1 MINSLKIHSSYCGTK
16 KMILCKRNHLFCLNS
31 CLVEN
36 RFNKREGLFI
46 DYLITHSKWKKIG
59 STLCTLRNRYE
70 FLFGRAM
77 LVPTNRAKRYRGP
90 RKVLRSKLFGERR
103 NKCSKLK
110 RFAREP
116 FSLAKFVW
124 TSGCPAHH
132 SSLFSIH
139 YSLRESFFHAN
150 RPLMLLKLNNYVNMS
165 H

>member
-1 MINSLKIHSSYCGTK
+1 MKETG
-16 KMILCKRNHLFCLNS
+16 RA
-31 CLVEN
+31 
-36 RFNKREGLFI
+36 R
-46 DYLITHSKWKKIG
+46 
-59 STLCTLRNRYE
+59 TLRNWCA
-70 FLFGRAM
+70 FPFGRAM

-116 FSLAKFVW
+116 LSLAKFVW

-150 RPLMLLKLNNYVNMS
+150 RPLTWYSCLLRKQLSARRQLFRYAPQLQTVICICFSLTAGFACNCKGFFATVCETNNCERS
-165 H
+165 E

>member
-1 MINSLKIHSSYCGTK
+1 MKESG
-16 KMILCKRNHLFCLNS
+16 RA
-31 CLVEN
+31 
-36 RFNKREGLFI
+36 
-46 DYLITHSKWKKIG
+46 
-59 STLCTLRNRYE
+59 CTLWNWCD
-70 FLFGRAM
+70 FPFGRAM

-139 YSLRESFFHAN
+139 YSLRESFFHAKPPKLSEAHRIFKRFAVEN
-150 RPLMLLKLNNYVNMS
+150 LICELLSLIYLQRKQHIKFLCCIKLFMIS
-165 H
+165 LF